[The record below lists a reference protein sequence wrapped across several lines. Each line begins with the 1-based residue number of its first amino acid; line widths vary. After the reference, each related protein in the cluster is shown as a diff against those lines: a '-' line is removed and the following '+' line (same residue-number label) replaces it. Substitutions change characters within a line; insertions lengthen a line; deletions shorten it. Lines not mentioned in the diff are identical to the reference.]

1 MQSWTHSRCGYLVA
15 SFYISANVF
24 GVRLDREQLE
34 FSFAWAFSLLWY
46 HRSYSLRKM
55 ALYAGSADTQNTLKY
70 LLKVLKWGVGWTI
83 SFLQTSAT
91 GFISLGSIPIQVL
104 YGSDTSVIFPGDIG
118 MSSIRGRLGNLPAC
132 SPRNFLLFYAVDSR
146 NDGWPHA
153 IQRAAINRLHPVSQV
168 GVSLCRQSGQDSSSH
183 LHCPVTCGLFCPLFC
198 FAFVLPLLVSNSS
211 SFIKEISL
219 VLGCCRQKSPFFH
232 LYRSWLDLN
241 VCVSVSIFHG
251 FSFFPILD
259 KYMLVVFPSLSSQV
273 LHWGIISRYFWF
285 TPISFGT
292 NRSKRK
298 NLY

>member
-1 MQSWTHSRCGYLVA
+1 
-15 SFYISANVF
+15 
-24 GVRLDREQLE
+24 
-34 FSFAWAFSLLWY
+34 
-46 HRSYSLRKM
+46 
-55 ALYAGSADTQNTLKY
+55 
-70 LLKVLKWGVGWTI
+70 
-83 SFLQTSAT
+83 
-91 GFISLGSIPIQVL
+91 
-104 YGSDTSVIFPGDIG
+104 

-285 TPISFGT
+285 TPISFGGAASLHT
-292 NRSKRK
+292 HIPSPFSRLCLGAPNTDSVDVNSVPWRQAVALTTAVWLAGCGRRGEGPKRGMGSWIG
-298 NLY
+298 